1 MGDTSENFTFL
12 YSAISLMS
20 ECTVRPY
27 FRSPTMA
34 MCAPSSNLPRRENS
48 VRIVYRSSKAWL
60 GCSPGPSP
68 PFTTGMFVARAN
80 SATEPWSGWRITMAS
95 T

>member
-1 MGDTSENFTFL
+1 M
-12 YSAISLMS
+12 YSASSLIS

-34 MCAPSSNLPRRENS
+34 MCAPSSSLPRRENS
-48 VRIVYRSSKAWL
+48 VRMVYRSSRAWL

-68 PFTTGMFVARAN
+68 PLTTGILVASAN
-80 SATEPWSGWRITMAS
+80 SATDPCSGWRMTMAS